1 MIVDADTHI
10 SPTPQGGNSLTSDE
24 LLRCMD
30 RAGVDKALT
39 WLQPPYLRN
48 ETSAGNAYVHRA
60 MREHPDRILGF
71 GWLDPHLG
79 HEWIA
84 NEIRRGVE
92 EYGFY
97 GFKLNG
103 AQNGFVIDDPELV
116 LPVVEAV
123 AQTGKVL
130 AFHIGA
136 DAPENTHPTRLGAIA
151 RRYPALRLIMVH
163 MGGAAYPDLSR
174 TAIEVAS
181 EYPNI
186 TIVGSAIGPI
196 PILDAIR
203 TFGPERIC
211 FGSDT
216 PFELMRVELAKY
228 RALLDGEIVPD
239 DQAKILAGNLLRL
252 LRIETSGVTL
262 P

>member
-10 SPTPQGGNSLTSDE
+10 SPTPQGGNSLTIEE
-24 LLRCMD
+24 LLRIMD
-30 RAGVDKALT
+30 RSGVDKALT

-48 ETSAGNAYVHRA
+48 ETAAGNAYVHEA
-60 MREHPDRILGF
+60 MRGHPDRILGF

-79 HEWIA
+79 REWIE

-92 EYGFY
+92 DYGFF

-103 AQNGFVIDDPELV
+103 AQNGFVIDDPNLV

-123 AQTGKVL
+123 ARTGKVL
-130 AFHIGA
+130 AFHVGA

-151 RRYPALRLIMVH
+151 RRYPELRLIMVQ

-181 EYPNI
+181 AHPNI
-186 TIVGSAIGPI
+186 TIVGSAIGAI

-203 TFGPERIC
+203 SLGADRIC

-216 PFELMRVELAKY
+216 PFELMHVELAKY
-228 RALLDGEIVPD
+228 RALLDGETTAA
-239 DQAKILAGNLLRL
+239 DQANILAGNLLRL
-252 LRIETSGVTL
+252 LRL
-262 P
+262 AA

>member
-10 SPTPQGGNSLTSDE
+10 SPTPQGGNSLTIDE
-24 LLRCMD
+24 LLRFMD

-39 WLQPPYLRN
+39 WLQPPYLRD
-48 ETSAGNAYVHRA
+48 ETSAGNAYVHQA
-60 MREHPDRILGF
+60 MRTHPDRILGF

-79 HEWIA
+79 LDWIET
-84 NEIRRGVE
+84 EIRRGVE
-92 EYGFY
+92 DYGFF

-103 AQNGFVIDDPELV
+103 AQNGFVIDDPKLV

-123 AQTGKVL
+123 ARTGKVL
-130 AFHIGA
+130 AFHVGA
-136 DAPENTHPTRLGAIA
+136 DAPENTHPTRLGSIA
-151 RRYPALRLIMVH
+151 RRYPDLRLIMVH

-181 EYPNI
+181 EYLNI

-203 TFGPERIC
+203 TLGTDRLC

-216 PFELMRVELAKY
+216 PFELMHVELAKY
-228 RALLDGEIVPD
+228 RALLDGETSTD
-239 DQAKILAGNLLRL
+239 EQTDILAGNLLRL
-252 LRIETSGVTL
+252 LAIKS
-262 P
+262 